1 MSTPSQTCIGCAN
14 WNLRTSP
21 LRAAGF
27 GQCKA
32 DPNEA
37 LRAGRTFSGT
47 NVCRMGKFEAA
58 KAVTVERRR
67 KEFAC

>member
-1 MSTPSQTCIGCAN
+1 MTCIECN
-14 WNLRTSP
+14 HWNLRTSP

-37 LRAGRTFSGT
+37 LRAGRTFSST

-67 KEFAC
+67 KEFA